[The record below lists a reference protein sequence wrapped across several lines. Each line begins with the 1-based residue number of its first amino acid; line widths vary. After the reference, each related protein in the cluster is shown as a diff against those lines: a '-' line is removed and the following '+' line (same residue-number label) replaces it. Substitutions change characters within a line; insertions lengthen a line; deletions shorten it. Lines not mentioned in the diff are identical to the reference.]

1 MKFACAAHSHP
12 VRRGTV
18 PNDAAPPKLRLPM
31 TGLAG
36 AGLEGQ
42 GSDGV
47 SKTTRVLVV
56 TGMSG
61 AGKSS
66 ALNVFEDLGY
76 EAIDN
81 IPLVLLNALLHPTAG
96 GPAPRHGGVAAT
108 VDIRTRDFS
117 VDAFLTDLGPL
128 TSDPDLDVRLV
139 FFDCDEDVL
148 SRRYTATRRRH
159 PLAEDRPLRDGIRHE
174 REVMLPLRDRADV
187 VIDTSTMAI
196 GELRT
201 TLVEQFKLEEGPG
214 LTISIISFSYR
225 RGLPRQADLVF
236 DVRFLANPHYEEAL
250 RERTGLDRD
259 VADFVTADP
268 VFGPFFDSLASLVLL
283 LLPHYGREGKT
294 YLTIAVG
301 CTGGHHRSVF
311 VADRLFRL
319 LQDEDHRVSV
329 RHRDLR
335 SAPS

>member
-1 MKFACAAHSHP
+1 MTDLAAARLERH
-12 VRRGTV
+12 GTE
-18 PNDAAPPKLRLPM
+18 K
-31 TGLAG
+31 G
-36 AGLEGQ
+36 A
-42 GSDGV
+42 
-47 SKTTRVLVV
+47 KTTRVLVV

-66 ALNVFEDLGY
+66 ALKVFEDLGY

-81 IPLVLLNALLHPTAG
+81 IPLRLLNALLHPTAG

-117 VDAFLTDLGPL
+117 VDAFLADLVPL
-128 TSDPDLDVRLV
+128 TSDPELDVRLV

-174 REVMLPLRDRADV
+174 REVMVLLRDRADV
-187 VIDTSTMAI
+187 VIDTSMMAI

-201 TLVEQFKLEEGPG
+201 TLMEQFKLEEGPG
-214 LTISIISFSYR
+214 LTISIVSFSYR

-236 DVRFLANPHYEEAL
+236 DVRFLANPHYEEVL
-250 RERTGLDRD
+250 RDRTGLDEE
-259 VADFVTADP
+259 VADFVAADP
-268 VFGPFFDSLASLVLL
+268 VFGPFFDNLAALVLS

-301 CTGGHHRSVF
+301 CTGGRHRSVF
-311 VADRLFRL
+311 VAERISQL
-319 LQDEDHRVSV
+319 LHDQDHRVSV
-329 RHRDLR
+329 RHRDIR

>member
-1 MKFACAAHSHP
+1 MTDLAA
-12 VRRGTV
+12 
-18 PNDAAPPKLRLPM
+18 ARLD
-31 TGLAG
+31 
-36 AGLEGQ
+36 GQ
-42 GSDGV
+42 GAEKGA
-47 SKTTRVLVV
+47 KKTRVLVV
-56 TGMSG
+56 SGMSG

-81 IPLVLLNALLHPTAG
+81 IPLPLLNALLHPIAG

-117 VDAFLTDLGPL
+117 VDAFLADLVPL
-128 TSDPDLDVRLV
+128 TSDPELDVRLV

-174 REVMLPLRDRADV
+174 REMMLPLRDRADV
-187 VIDTSTMAI
+187 VIDTSIMAI

-201 TLVEQFKLEEGPG
+201 TLMEQFQLEEGPG
-214 LTISIISFSYR
+214 LTISIVSFSYR

-236 DVRFLANPHYEEAL
+236 DVRFLANPHYEEVL
-250 RERTGLDRD
+250 RDRTGLDD
-259 VADFVTADP
+259 EVANFVAADP
-268 VFGPFFDSLASLVLL
+268 VFGPFFDNLAALVLS

-301 CTGGHHRSVF
+301 CTGGRHRSVF
-311 VADRLFRL
+311 VAERISQL
-319 LQDEDHRVSV
+319 LHDQDHRVSV
-329 RHRDLR
+329 RHRDIG

>member
-1 MKFACAAHSHP
+1 MTQAAKQDLSA
-12 VRRGTV
+12 TE
-18 PNDAAPPKLRLPM
+18 K
-31 TGLAG
+31 
-36 AGLEGQ
+36 
-42 GSDGV
+42 
-47 SKTTRVLVV
+47 KTRVLVV

-81 IPLVLLNALLHPTAG
+81 IPLALLGALLHPAAG
-96 GPAPRHGGVAAT
+96 GPAPRHGGIAAT

-117 VDAFLTDLGPL
+117 VEAFAADIEPL
-128 TSDPDLDVRLV
+128 MGDPAFDIRLI

-174 REVMLPLRDRADV
+174 REVMLPLRDRADI
-187 VIDTSTMAI
+187 VIDTSTMKI

-201 TLVEQFKLEEGPG
+201 TLSEQFKLDEGPG
-214 LTISIISFSYR
+214 LTISIVSFSYR

-236 DVRFLANPHYEEAL
+236 DVRFLANPHYEEML
-250 RERTGLDRD
+250 RERTGLDTE
-259 VADFVTADP
+259 VGKFVSADP
-268 VFGPFFDSLASLVLL
+268 VFNPFFDSLAALVLS

-301 CTGGHHRSVF
+301 CTGGRHRSVF
-311 VADRLFRL
+311 VADELHRL
-319 LQDEDHRVSV
+319 LRGEDHRVSV
-329 RHRDLR
+329 RHRDIR

>member
-1 MKFACAAHSHP
+1 
-12 VRRGTV
+12 
-18 PNDAAPPKLRLPM
+18 M
-31 TGLAG
+31 TQAVEQDLSAT
-36 AGLEGQ
+36 E
-42 GSDGV
+42 
-47 SKTTRVLVV
+47 KKTRVLVV

-81 IPLVLLNALLHPTAG
+81 IPLALLGALLHPAAG
-96 GPAPRHGGVAAT
+96 GPAPRHGGIAAT

-117 VDAFLTDLGPL
+117 VEAFAMDIEPL
-128 TSDPDLDVRLV
+128 MSDPAFDIRLV

-174 REVMLPLRDRADV
+174 REVMLPLRDRADI
-187 VIDTSTMAI
+187 VIDTSTMKI

-201 TLVEQFKLEEGPG
+201 TLSEQFKLDEGPG
-214 LTISIISFSYR
+214 LMISIVSFSYR

-236 DVRFLANPHYEEAL
+236 DVRFLANPHYEEML
-250 RERTGLDRD
+250 RERTGLDTE
-259 VADFVTADP
+259 VGKFVSADP
-268 VFGPFFDSLASLVLL
+268 VFKPFFDSLAALVLS

-301 CTGGHHRSVF
+301 CTGGRHRSVF
-311 VADRLFRL
+311 VADELHRL
-319 LQDEDHRVSV
+319 LQGEHHRVSV
-329 RHRDLR
+329 RHRDIR

>member
-1 MKFACAAHSHP
+1 
-12 VRRGTV
+12 
-18 PNDAAPPKLRLPM
+18 M
-31 TGLAG
+31 TGVAG
-36 AGLEGQ
+36 AGREEQ
-42 GSDGV
+42 GTGPAPI
-47 SKTTRVLVV
+47 KTRVLVV

-81 IPLVLLNALLHPTAG
+81 IPLTLLNALLHPTAG

-117 VDAFLTDLGPL
+117 VDAFLTDLVPL
-128 TSDPDLDVRLV
+128 TTDPNLDVRLV
-139 FFDCDEDVL
+139 YFDCDEDVL

-174 REVMLPLRDRADV
+174 REVMLPLRGRADV

-201 TLVEQFKLEEGPG
+201 TLSEQFKLEEGPG

-250 RERTGLDRD
+250 REGTGLDAG
-259 VADFVTADP
+259 VAEFVAGDP
-268 VFGPFFDSLASLVLL
+268 VFGPFFDSLSALVLL

-301 CTGGHHRSVF
+301 CTGGRHRSVF
-311 VADRLFRL
+311 VADKLSRL
-319 LQDEDHRVSV
+319 LQEKEHRVSV
-329 RHRDLR
+329 RHRDIR
-335 SAPS
+335 SAPA